1 MCNTYWYALELVY
14 WVIWILSLF
23 NNVSWARFHVSN
35 CWVIVAFSR
44 DPQRTTF
51 INEPSIKLIF
61 GSVNL
66 PIFYHRQIHE
76 KRSMST
82 QREIGTKWTK
92 KHDYNFSGGHKNTS
106 LLTIYQTEKSVRFS
120 GNFLPLK
127 SELWRVLYM
136 YVCVKMCHKKA
147 EQQLQQPDKFSGVG
161 PNILKDILCSTPT
174 QHQTPSSL
182 LWDCGSQALLQLN
195 RKSLLLHIWK
205 SWISSLLGTC
215 QRLNQT
221 TF

>member
-1 MCNTYWYALELVY
+1 MKKDPCLLNGKLEQ
-14 WVIWILSLF
+14 
-23 NNVSWARFHVSN
+23 NGQKN
-35 CWVIVAFSR
+35 
-44 DPQRTTF
+44 
-51 INEPSIKLIF
+51 
-61 GSVNL
+61 
-66 PIFYHRQIHE
+66 
-76 KRSMST
+76 
-82 QREIGTKWTK
+82 
-92 KHDYNFSGGHKNTS
+92 HDYNFSGGHKNTS

-182 LWDCGSQALLQLN
+182 LWDCGSQALPTTTKQKIPSFAHLKILN
-195 RKSLLLHIWK
+195 IFSSWDLPETKPNNFLKNFVIILMEMSALLNTTTSQTW
-205 SWISSLLGTC
+205 SSSGNTHWSEMYFSV
-215 QRLNQT
+215 RY
-221 TF
+221 